1 MANFGFKGL
10 FESPGNSAGQITRL
24 MELEQEKRIRDAGA
38 GFTNPLIRARAMAGQ
53 GMQEAISGIGTGLTG
68 LLGGEV
74 RMDPRMQE
82 AVKRDKDRVEIL
94 AILEGFS
101 DPSSEGGAT
110 ISDEELRRGH
120 AELLKRGYLKEAQAF
135 LEQSQ
140 SMRKLGLEERKV
152 DITEDAQKFDEKYKM
167 SSLSL
172 QERNLKLDE
181 IMKRHNRQ
189 LDNKKFG
196 LSEKD
201 YELKRDIHLA
211 QVAFRDRTQGWQEKM
226 DKINTRLKER
236 GLAIN
241 EEGNLIRRTKVE
253 ADIDLARKRFTL
265 DEEKQIFQQDLQTS
279 KLGIEKML
287 ANNKVFVDGKQLDL
301 KRLGLKQAREIA
313 QEDHDLRRELGLGN
327 LDHKRASLKLR
338 KHAIENDIKLRHM
351 GHNLSERQHSENME
365 LMRDRFVF
373 DKNKFTRQMNEKAK
387 QRVVEMELNNR
398 KLELQELG
406 YKIDE
411 MDRAAKRNLAAK
423 MFAEDKRMNIH
434 KMSEDEKNRHL
445 TEQLAKYANFFKSR
459 NIDIQEQ
466 NLTWKK
472 EALKLRQQHE
482 RDLADLTDKTK
493 RRGQD
498 MTLTGAL
505 ARSAGSSAVR
515 VKPLTDKQTT
525 AVKGKMSANKDRV
538 IQLLGKSD
546 YGPWDTSNINRV
558 SRAVESIMAKNK
570 VRNVDEA
577 FDILLKQGW
586 SAAQTGVGVGSVGS
600 GDPFSGVKE

>member
-1 MANFGFKGL
+1 MANGL
-10 FESPGNSAGQITRL
+10 FATKPMNTAGEIQRL
-24 MELEQEKRIRDAGA
+24 MQLEQEKRIRDAGA
-38 GFTNPLIRARAMAGQ
+38 GFTNPLVRARAMAGQ

-68 LLGGEV
+68 LLGGEGKI

-82 AVKRDKDRVEIL
+82 AMKRDKDRVEIL
-94 AILEGFS
+94 GILEGFS

-110 ISDEELRRGH
+110 ISDAELRRGH

-172 QERNLKLDE
+172 QERNQKLDE
-181 IMKRHNRQ
+181 IMGRHKMG
-189 LDNKKFG
+189 LDDKKFG

-236 GLAIN
+236 GLAIS
-241 EEGNLIRRTKVE
+241 EEGNLIQRTKVE
-253 ADIDLARKRFTL
+253 ADIDLAKKRFTL

-287 ANNKVFVDGKQLDL
+287 ANNKVFVDGEQLDL
-301 KRLGLKQAREIA
+301 KRLGLEQAREIA
-313 QEDHDLRRELGLGN
+313 QMDHDLRRELGLGN

-338 KHAIENDIKLRHM
+338 KHAIDNDIELRHM

-373 DKNKFTRQMNEKAK
+373 DKDKFTRTMNETMK
-387 QRVVEMELNNR
+387 QRVVDTELRNR
-398 KLELQELG
+398 SLELRERG
-406 YKIDE
+406 YDIDE
-411 MDRAAKRNLAAK
+411 MDRAAKRNLAAE

-445 TEQLAKYANFFKSR
+445 TEQLAQYDNFFKSQ
-459 NIDIQEQ
+459 NIDIQKQ
-466 NLTWKK
+466 GLTWKK
-472 EALKLRQQHE
+472 EALRLRQQHE
-482 RDLADLTDKTK
+482 SELRNLADQTT

-498 MTLTGAL
+498 MTQATAL
-505 ARSAGSSAVR
+505 AKASGSAAVR
-515 VKPLTDKQTT
+515 VKPLTDKQTD
-525 AVKGKMSANKDRV
+525 AVEDKMSANKDRV
-538 IQLLGKSD
+538 MQLLGESD
-546 YGPWDTSNINRV
+546 YGPWNTSNINRV
-558 SRAVESIMAKNK
+558 SRTIESIMAKNK

-577 FDILLKQGW
+577 FDIFLKQGW
-586 SAAQTGVGVGSVGS
+586 SAGKTGVGVGSGS
-600 GDPFSGVKE
+600 GDPFSGVKGQ